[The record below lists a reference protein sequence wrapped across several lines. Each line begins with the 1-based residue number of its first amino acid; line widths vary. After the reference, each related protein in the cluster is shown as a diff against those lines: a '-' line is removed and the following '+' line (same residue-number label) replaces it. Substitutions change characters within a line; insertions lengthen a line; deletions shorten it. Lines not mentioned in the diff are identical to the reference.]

1 MRNRTVSVSRGLLAV
16 LAGLT
21 LFAETSPLPAQQ
33 QTTIRLA
40 TLAPRGT
47 SYVGSLTAMGEKWR
61 QAPSGGAK
69 LIIYPDGTM
78 GTEADMVRRMRVGQI
93 QAALLTA
100 DGLSEIDPSVGVLQK
115 MPMVY
120 RSLDEA
126 EYIRMQMQPKIEKRL
141 ADKGFIALNWGDAGW
156 VRFFS
161 TVPASTPD
169 EFKKLKVF
177 VTADDHDQIEI
188 MKAVGYKPVPLEW
201 SDALVSLQ
209 TGLINVVP
217 VTPFLALS
225 GQYNT
230 VTHHMLELNW
240 APLIGGMVITKQA
253 WDSLPPQAR
262 NAMRDAAVEAG
273 KQIQARSR
281 QESDEAVAA
290 MQKRGLQVHLVTPGV
305 EAEWHK
311 LAETVYP
318 RIRGKMVPE
327 DIYDEVQSLLVQYR
341 AKQGKGQK

>member
-1 MRNRTVSVSRGLLAV
+1 MGNLTASKSMGLLTA
-16 LAGLT
+16 LAGLS
-21 LFAETSPLPAQQ
+21 LFAGTAARAAQQ

-47 SYVGSLTAMGEKWR
+47 SYVESLTAMGEKWR
-61 QAPSGGAK
+61 QAPGGGAK

-100 DGLSEIDPSVGVLQK
+100 DGLSEIDPSVSVLQK

-126 EYIRMQMQPKIEKRL
+126 EYIRVQMQSKIEKRL
-141 ADKGFIALNWGDAGW
+141 ADKGFIALYWGDAGW

-169 EFKKLKVF
+169 EFKKLKIF
-177 VTADDHDQIEI
+177 ATADDNDQVEI
-188 MKAVGYKPVPLEW
+188 MKAAGYKPVALEW

-209 TGLINVVP
+209 TGMINVVP
-217 VTPFLALS
+217 VAPFLALA

-230 VTHHMLELNW
+230 VTHHMLEINW
-240 APLIGGMVITKQA
+240 APLVGGMVITKQG
-253 WDSLPPQAR
+253 WESLPAQTR
-262 NAMRDAAVEAG
+262 NAMRDAAAEAG

-281 QESDEAVAA
+281 RESDEAVTA
-290 MQKRGLQVHLVTPGV
+290 MQKRGLQVHTLTPEV
-305 EAEWHK
+305 EVEWRK

-327 DIYDEVQSLLVQYR
+327 DIFDEVQRLLAQYR
-341 AKQGKGQK
+341 AKRDKGQK

>member
-1 MRNRTVSVSRGLLAV
+1 MGKCTVFKSMA
-16 LAGLT
+16 
-21 LFAETSPLPAQQ
+21 LFATLVGLSLFAGAIALQAQQ
-33 QTTIRLA
+33 QTTLRLA

-47 SYVGSLTAMGEKWR
+47 SYVESLTAMGEKWR
-61 QAPSGGAK
+61 QAPGGGIK

-78 GTEADMVRRMRVGQI
+78 GTEADMVRRMRIGQI

-100 DGLSEIDPSVGVLQK
+100 DGLSEIDPSVSVLQK

-126 EYIRMQMQPKIEKRL
+126 EYIRVQMQPEIEKRL
-141 ADKGFIALNWGDAGW
+141 AAKGFVALNWGDAGW

-161 TVPASTPD
+161 TNPASTPD
-169 EFKKLKVF
+169 EYKKLKIF
-177 VTADDHDQIEI
+177 VTADDNDEIEI
-188 MKAVGYKPVPLEW
+188 MKAAGYKPVALEW

-209 TGLINVVP
+209 TGLINAVP
-217 VTPFLALS
+217 VTPFLALA

-230 VTHHMLELNW
+230 VTHHMLEINW

-253 WDSLPPQAR
+253 WDSLPEPTR

-290 MQKRGLQVHLVTPGV
+290 MQKRGLQVHALTPEA
-305 EAEWHK
+305 EAEWVK

-318 RIRGKMVPE
+318 QIRGKMVPE
-327 DIYDEVQSLLVQYR
+327 DIFDEVQRLLAQYR
-341 AKQGKGQK
+341 AKSGKGQK

>member
-1 MRNRTVSVSRGLLAV
+1 MGNRTVFTSRGLLTA

-21 LFAETSPLPAQQ
+21 LFAGASPLPAQQ
-33 QTTIRLA
+33 QSTVRLA

-47 SYVGSLTAMGEKWR
+47 SYVESLTAMGEKWR
-61 QAPSGGAK
+61 QAPGGGVR

-100 DGLSEIDPSVGVLQK
+100 DGLSEIDPSVSVLQK

-126 EYIRMQMQPKIEKRL
+126 EYIRVQMQPKIEKRF

-161 TVPASTPD
+161 ITPAITPD
-169 EFKKLKVF
+169 EYKKLRLF
-177 VTADDHDQIEI
+177 VTADDNDQVEI
-188 MKAVGYKPVPLEW
+188 MKAAGYRPVALQW

-209 TGLINVVP
+209 TGLINAVP
-217 VTPFLALS
+217 VAPILALS
-225 GQYNT
+225 GQFYT

-253 WDSLPPQAR
+253 WDALPPQAR
-262 NAMRDAAVEAG
+262 NAMQDAAAVAG

-281 QESDEAVAA
+281 QESDEAVTA
-290 MQKRGLQVHLVTPGV
+290 MQKRGLQVHVVTPGV

-327 DIYDEVQSLLVQYR
+327 DIYDEVQRLLAQYR